1 MALHLTRA
9 VSRKFFLA
17 GRQLQEVTSSWF
29 QRALTPPRPA
39 PRPEAADA
47 YSHLHKSGEM
57 NHLGHYKCD
66 LCGAEMRLS
75 PVSTSPGET
84 VMGPRYFWECS
95 GCGAQD
101 DTSFRI
107 CRCGRQSV
115 LEKHG
120 GSGREL
126 PISLNAGGCTEC
138 ERCVVC
144 DGILAVGNL
153 KWFYGRWT
161 HFYPDTEF
169 DRRTMQE
176 YTVTRERSLF
186 YGFHAHY
193 SCAEKSPDSIA
204 AALKSRVPE
213 WYAQGME
220 KQQAEEADRL
230 RHDHRCLVCK
240 APLDAASRILGRE
253 THARC
258 GKG

>member
-9 VSRKFFLA
+9 VSRKFLLA

-29 QRALTPPRPA
+29 QRALTPARPA
-39 PRPEAADA
+39 PRSEATDA
-47 YSHLHKSGEM
+47 YSHLHKHGEM
-57 NHLGHYKCD
+57 NHLGHYQCD
-66 LCGAEMRLS
+66 LCGLEMRLVPAS
-75 PVSTSPGET
+75 VGAGEA
-84 VMGPRYFWECS
+84 VVGPCYLWECS
-95 GCGAQD
+95 GCGVQD

-107 CRCGRQSV
+107 CRCGRQTV
-115 LEKHG
+115 LEKQG

-126 PISLNAGGCTEC
+126 PVSLNAGGCTEC

-193 SCAEKSPDSIA
+193 SCAEKSPDSVA
-204 AALKSRVPE
+204 RALEARVPE
-213 WYAQGME
+213 WYAQGMA
-220 KQQAEEADRL
+220 KQNAEEVERL
-230 RHDHRCLVCK
+230 RFDRCCLVCK

-253 THARC
+253 MHARC
-258 GKG
+258 RPS

>member
-9 VSRKFFLA
+9 VSRKFLLA

-57 NHLGHYKCD
+57 NHLGQYKCD
-66 LCGAEMRLS
+66 LCGAEMRLI
-75 PVSTSPGET
+75 PAAAGQGT
-84 VMGPRYFWECS
+84 VGPQYDWECS
-95 GCGAQD
+95 GCGAVD
-101 DTSFRI
+101 STSFRI

-204 AALKSRVPE
+204 GALKSRVPE

-220 KQQAEEADRL
+220 KQKTEEADRL

-258 GKG
+258 RKG